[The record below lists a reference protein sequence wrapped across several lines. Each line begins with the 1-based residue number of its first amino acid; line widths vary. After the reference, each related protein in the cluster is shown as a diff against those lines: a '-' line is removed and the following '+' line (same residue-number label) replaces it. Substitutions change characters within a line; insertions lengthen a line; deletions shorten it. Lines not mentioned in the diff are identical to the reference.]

1 MASLNFVICLFITVF
16 NYYIFIYSFQNFL
29 SSNGFVHR
37 DLAARNVLLGENKV
51 VKISDFGLMRQTH
64 ENVYHLKKGKKI
76 PVKWMAP
83 EALYNSEYTTKSDV

>member
-1 MASLNFVICLFITVF
+1 LLIYYRIYLFI
-16 NYYIFIYSFQNFL
+16 YLLILLFIYFTKNFL

-83 EALYNSEYTTKSDV
+83 EALHNSEYTTKSDV

>member
-1 MASLNFVICLFITVF
+1 M
-16 NYYIFIYSFQNFL
+16 FIYSFQSFL

>member
-1 MASLNFVICLFITVF
+1 MASSLNFVASLFI
-16 NYYIFIYSFQNFL
+16 YLLIHSFMQNFL

-37 DLAARNVLLGENKV
+37 DLAARNVLLGEDKV
-51 VKISDFGLMRQTH
+51 AKISDFGLMRQSH

>member
-1 MASLNFVICLFITVF
+1 M
-16 NYYIFIYSFQNFL
+16 YKKKHESFSSYVLLPFQAYL
-29 SSNGFVHR
+29 SGKGFVHR
-37 DLAARNVLLGENKV
+37 DLAARNVLLDENKV

-64 ENVYHLKKGKKI
+64 ENVYTLKKGKKI